1 MHSVNFSFNLKLSI
15 QKHKYSLPHFP
26 SNQTNTKAD
35 TDRERERER
44 ERERLK
50 HKSDQTGK
58 SRMKQRLSKFF
69 IEIVKYIEQDAIL
82 VFRNHFLEKQT
93 DRKERERVV
102 TWWTREER
110 SDWTS
115 RRWSSDPSSSSSTPL
130 YRSSSFSE
138 NLRSFFISKGFENV
152 PPLLYFL
159 LDTSLNGF
167 LSVFDFD
174 FASVFNIS
182 LSLSVRNVGALLSLC
197 VWIYRERRAFI
208 LCGFFIILE
217 RSSESRLGV
226 ALARVCLS
234 KIGWARQNILIFFFF
249 GRTFF
254 NLVDKFL
261 YRNK

>member
-1 MHSVNFSFNLKLSI
+1 MQSLLFEIIFSRN
-15 QKHKYSLPHFP
+15 
-26 SNQTNTKAD
+26 
-35 TDRERERER
+35 
-44 ERERLK
+44 
-50 HKSDQTGK
+50 
-58 SRMKQRLSKFF
+58 KQ
-69 IEIVKYIEQDAIL
+69 IV
-82 VFRNHFLEKQT
+82 R
-93 DRKERERVV
+93 RERERVV

-115 RRWSSDPSSSSSTPL
+115 RRRSSDPSSSPSSTSL
-130 YRSSSFSE
+130 HRSSSFSE

-167 LSVFDFD
+167 LAVFDFD
-174 FASVFNIS
+174 FASFFNIS
-182 LSLSVRNVGALLSLC
+182 LSLWETLGALLSLC
-197 VWIYRERRAFI
+197 VWIYCERRAIFI

-234 KIGWARQNILIFFFF
+234 KIGWARPNILIFF

-254 NLVDKFL
+254 NLVDKL
-261 YRNK
+261 L